1 MHQLKREVDRALRAR
16 WQKGPESFRG
26 EDHRALHGGQAV
38 ERAIHRR
45 QLDPKFN
52 FPLRGSM
59 HGPQDQ
65 QKLTTAARTGVEGM
79 R

>member
-1 MHQLKREVDRALRAR
+1 MHQLKCEVDRALRAR

-26 EDHRALHGGQAV
+26 EDHRAT